1 MWLVEENTN
10 GGNYKPERLV
20 KVEKITKPILTRIF
34 YQKAQSVFQYIW
46 ATLNMELN
54 YSLLNIIILFG
65 ALQGFML
72 CFFAWQKRKLN
83 KHAVYFFILF
93 LFSLAFYNLM
103 YALLDMNL
111 FKYYRPLH
119 LFPYPY
125 NWLIVV
131 GLYFYVK
138 NQLKPIKQPLY
149 FKKEWYLL
157 LPAAIYFLLRTY
169 WFIISAMENSYR
181 ITGVIV
187 ASHFF
192 RIQEFAILLFNS
204 ILLIRLLYIIK
215 KQEHIEV
222 QNIKVTNF
230 RKWLKLFIRVFLV
243 LTVANLLF
251 FSIDMI
257 IHKGQETLTFL
268 YPTLISNAIF
278 IYWIGFVG
286 FTNPGRFF
294 SNPHT
299 DDGFSASQIADI
311 NRKLD
316 LAMKQQMLFR
326 QPNLT
331 IQQLAV
337 EAGSTPKELSRFLNE
352 HHQMNFSEYVNH
364 HRIEYIKELISSS
377 EAEKYTLVTLA
388 ELSGFASKS
397 SFNATF
403 KKITGLT
410 PSEFKKLQ
418 SIKA

>member
-1 MWLVEENTN
+1 
-10 GGNYKPERLV
+10 
-20 KVEKITKPILTRIF
+20 
-34 YQKAQSVFQYIW
+34 
-46 ATLNMELN
+46 MELK
-54 YSLLNIIILFG
+54 YSFLNIIILFG

-72 CFFAWQKRKLN
+72 CFFAWQKRKQN

-103 YALLDMNL
+103 YAFLDMDL

-125 NWLIVV
+125 NWLIVA

-138 NQLKPIKQPLY
+138 NQLKPNKQQLY

-157 LPAAIYFLLRTY
+157 LPAVIYLLLRTY
-169 WFIISAMENSYR
+169 WFTISAVENSYR
-181 ITGVIV
+181 ITQAVI
-187 ASHFF
+187 ASNFF
-192 RIQEFAILLFNS
+192 RIQEFAILLFNTF
-204 ILLIRLLYIIK
+204 LLIRLLYLIK
-215 KQEHIEV
+215 KQEQIEV
-222 QNIKVTNF
+222 QHIKVANF
-230 RKWLKLFIRVFLV
+230 RKWLKLFIRVFLL
-243 LTVANLLF
+243 LTLSNLLCF
-251 FSIDMI
+251 GIDMI
-257 IHKGQETLTFL
+257 IHKGQETFTFL

-294 SNPHT
+294 NNPHT
-299 DDGFSASQIADI
+299 DDGFSAAQIMEM
-311 NRKLD
+311 NRKLTV
-316 LAMKQQMLFR
+316 AMKEQMLFR

-337 EAGSTPKELSRFLNE
+337 ELGNPAKELTKFLNE
-352 HHQMNFSEYVNH
+352 QHQMNFSEYVNL
-364 HRIEYIKELISSS
+364 HRIEYIKELLNSS
-377 EAEKYTLVTLA
+377 AVEKYTLVSLA

-410 PSEFKKLQ
+410 PSEYKKQ
-418 SIKA
+418 QPIKD

>member
-1 MWLVEENTN
+1 
-10 GGNYKPERLV
+10 
-20 KVEKITKPILTRIF
+20 
-34 YQKAQSVFQYIW
+34 
-46 ATLNMELN
+46 MELK
-54 YSLLNIIILFG
+54 YSFLNIIILFG

-72 CFFAWQKRKLN
+72 CLFAWQKRKQN

-103 YALLDMNL
+103 YAFLDMDL

-125 NWLIVV
+125 NWLIVP
-131 GLYFYVK
+131 GLYFYVR
-138 NQLKPIKQPLY
+138 NQLKSNKQQRY

-157 LPAAIYFLLRTY
+157 LPAVIYLLLRTY
-169 WFIISAMENSYR
+169 WFTISAVENSYR
-181 ITGVIV
+181 ITEVLV
-187 ASHFF
+187 VSDFF
-192 RIQEFAILLFNS
+192 RIQEFTILIFN
-204 ILLIRLLYIIK
+204 IFLLIRLLYVIK
-215 KQEHIEV
+215 KQEQIEV
-222 QNIKVTNF
+222 QNIKVANF
-230 RKWLKLFIRVFLV
+230 RKWLKLFISVFLL
-243 LTVANLLF
+243 LTLSNLLF

-257 IHKGQETLTFL
+257 IHKGQETFTFL

-294 SNPHT
+294 NNPHT
-299 DDGFSASQIADI
+299 DDGFSAAQTAEM
-311 NRKLD
+311 NRKLAV
-316 LAMKQQMLFR
+316 AMEEQMLFR

-337 EAGSTPKELSRFLNE
+337 ELGNPAKELTKFLNE
-352 HHQMNFSEYVNH
+352 QHQMNFSEYVNH
-364 HRIEYIKELISSS
+364 HRIEYIKELLHSSA
-377 EAEKYTLVTLA
+377 AEKYTLVSLA

-410 PSEFKKLQ
+410 PSEYKKQ
-418 SIKA
+418 QPINE

>member
-1 MWLVEENTN
+1 
-10 GGNYKPERLV
+10 
-20 KVEKITKPILTRIF
+20 
-34 YQKAQSVFQYIW
+34 
-46 ATLNMELN
+46 MELN

-72 CFFAWQKRKLN
+72 CFFAWQKRNLN

-103 YALLDMNL
+103 YAFMDMDL
-111 FKYYRPLH
+111 FRYYRPLH

-131 GLYFYVK
+131 GLYFYVR
-138 NQLKPIKQPLY
+138 NQLKPIKQQLY
-149 FKKEWYLL
+149 FKEEWYLL
-157 LPAAIYFLLRTY
+157 LPAAIYFLLRIY
-169 WFIISAMENSYR
+169 WFTISAMENSYR
-181 ITGVIV
+181 ITAVIV
-187 ASHFF
+187 ASDFF

-204 ILLIRLLYIIK
+204 FLLIRLLYVIK

-222 QNIKVTNF
+222 QNIKVANF
-230 RKWLKLFIRVFLV
+230 RKWLKLFIRLFLV
-243 LTVANLLF
+243 LTVSNLLF

-257 IHKGQETLTFL
+257 IHRGQETFTFL

-278 IYWIGFVG
+278 IYWIGFIG

-299 DDGFSASQIADI
+299 DEGFSESQIAGM
-311 NRKLD
+311 NHKLGV
-316 LAMKQQMLFR
+316 AMKEKMLFR
-326 QPNLT
+326 QPNFA

-337 EAGSTPKELSRFLNE
+337 ELGCTPKELSKFLNE
-352 HHQMNFSEYVNH
+352 HHQMNFSEYINY
-364 HRIEYIKELISSS
+364 HRIEYLKELMNSSA
-377 EAEKYTLVTLA
+377 AEKYTLVTLA

-397 SFNATF
+397 SFNAIF

-410 PSEFKKLQ
+410 PSAYKKEQ
-418 SIKA
+418 TVKD